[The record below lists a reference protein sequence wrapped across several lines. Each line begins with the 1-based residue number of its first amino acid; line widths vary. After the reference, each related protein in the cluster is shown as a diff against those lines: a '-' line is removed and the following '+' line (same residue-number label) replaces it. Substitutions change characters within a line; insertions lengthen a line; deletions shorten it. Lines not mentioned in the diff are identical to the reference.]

1 MARGKEILE
10 SGKKGRLLATPFWAQ
25 SGRRSSHRKGR
36 SAPAG
41 AYRSGA
47 RPGLAG
53 LTERA
58 RFLATG
64 SPAFVTILIFIVLVF
79 ITTTLLML
87 PVASASGQA
96 TPLSDA
102 MFTAVSAICVVGLTT
117 LDMAT
122 HWSWFGNL
130 VVFLGFQIGGIGVMT
145 LATLLAVI
153 ASKRLGLGVR
163 KMLAGDV
170 DPSRLSDRQELEG
183 HGMKLGD
190 VKGLLRTVV
199 FSVLAI
205 EATLAAII
213 IPRLWATGLDPV
225 TSLWQGGYLAVSA
238 FTNTGFV
245 PLVEGLSAYQ
255 ADPIIIIAVGVGV
268 FLGSLGFPVIYA
280 LIRLVRIARL
290 KRQKKTLQHPRL
302 GMHAKLTLVTTTILL
317 AVGAV
322 LIGGLEWGND
332 KTLGGQSVAN
342 RPMTALFTS
351 MMARSGGF
359 STVSVEDMD
368 GSTRLVL
375 DMLMFVGGGSASTA
389 GGIKVTT
396 LAILFLAA
404 FAEARGKQ
412 DLEVYERR
420 IPSDTVRL
428 AVSVVLWGASIVAV
442 ATVFVLRITGEPL
455 DRVLFDVIS
464 AFATCGLSAGLT
476 GNDLPAE
483 AKTVL
488 AATMLL
494 GRVGTVTLATAI
506 SGTRRQTVFRRAEER
521 PIVG

>member
-1 MARGKEILE
+1 MA
-10 SGKKGRLLATPFWAQ
+10 
-25 SGRRSSHRKGR
+25 
-36 SAPAG
+36 
-41 AYRSGA
+41 
-47 RPGLAG
+47 
-53 LTERA
+53 ERA
-58 RFLATG
+58 KFVLTS
-64 SPAFVTILIFIVLVF
+64 SPAFITILIFLILVL
-79 ITTTLLML
+79 IATTLLML
-87 PVASASGQA
+87 PLASAAGTA
-96 TPLSDA
+96 TPLPDA
-102 MFTAVSAICVVGLTT
+102 LFTAVSAICVVGLTT

-153 ASKRLGLGVR
+153 ASKRLGLSAR
-163 KMLAGDV
+163 KMIASDV

-199 FSVLAI
+199 ISVFAI
-205 EATLAAII
+205 EAFLAAII
-213 IPRLWATGLDPV
+213 IPRLWASGLDPV

-245 PLVEGLSAYQ
+245 PLIEGLDSYRD
-255 ADPIIIIAVGVGV
+255 DPIMVLTVGVGV

-280 LIRLVRIARL
+280 LIRAARIARL

-302 GMHAKLTLVTTTILL
+302 GMHARLTLSTTTILL
-317 AVGAV
+317 IVGAL
-322 LIGGLEWGND
+322 LIGALEWGNE
-332 KTLGGQSVAN
+332 KTLGGQSALL

-359 STVSVEDMD
+359 STVSVSDMD
-368 GSTRLVL
+368 GSSLLVL

-412 DLEVYERR
+412 DLEIYERR

-442 ATVFVLRITGEPL
+442 STVLVLRITGEPL
-455 DRVLFDVIS
+455 DKVLFDVIS
-464 AFATCGLSAGLT
+464 AFATSGLSTGVT
-476 GNDLPAE
+476 GNEMPTA
-483 AKTVL
+483 AKLVL